1 MSIKTLTGRTSVHWL
16 IAALLVGSGWLT
28 SAVAATPAE
37 VQSLLKKGE
46 LNAALKAADAGLKK
60 DADNIEL
67 NFLRG
72 LVLTRL
78 ERYDAAEKVF
88 QSLIEQHPKLPEPYN
103 NLAVVYAAQGQYD
116 KARETLLRAINTHPS
131 YATAYENIGDIYAK
145 MASDAYNQALQL
157 DTKNVAAREKLALVN
172 DLFPGGQPDTGT
184 TASQV
189 SGAKQSG
196 QTAAQSSASKQADKA
211 AQQPSPDLEP
221 AKPTAEMP
229 GPVMSAPQPAA
240 GEQAA
245 AAEQKARPAP
255 KQKPEQQAK
264 PDREAIIA
272 AVQDWA
278 AAWSDQ
284 DVDAYLDSYAGDFLP
299 PAGLSWEE
307 WRAQRRERVSSPA
320 YIKVAIDDIR
330 VNTLDSDHAQVRF
343 TQDYQS
349 DTYSDSV
356 IKTLLMKQVD
366 DRWLIAEE
374 HSG

>member
-16 IAALLVGSGWLT
+16 IAALLIGCGWLT
-28 SAVAATPAE
+28 SVVAAAPAE
-37 VQSLLKKGE
+37 VQSLMKKGE
-46 LNAALKAADAGLKK
+46 LNAALKAADAGLKN

-78 ERYDAAEKVF
+78 ERYEAAAKVF
-88 QSLIEQHPKLPEPYN
+88 QSLIEEYPKLPEPYN

-116 KARETLLRAINTHPS
+116 QARETLLRAINTHPS

-157 DTKNVAAREKLALVN
+157 DTENVAAREKLALVN
-172 DLFPGGQPDTGT
+172 DLFPGGQPDTAS
-184 TASQV
+184 TASRVGDSKQPEQTP
-189 SGAKQSG
+189 AKL
-196 QTAAQSSASKQADKA
+196 SADKQADKA
-211 AQQPSPDLEP
+211 AHQASPESGP

-229 GPVMSAPQPAA
+229 GPVMSEAQLADSDKPETTTRPAA
-240 GEQAA
+240 
-245 AAEQKARPAP
+245 AP
-255 KQKPEQQAK
+255 GRLQEQQAK
-264 PDREAIIA
+264 PDPDTIIA

-284 DVDAYLDSYAGDFLP
+284 DVEAYLDSYADDFLP
-299 PAGLSWEE
+299 PAGMSRKE
-307 WRAQRRERVSSPA
+307 WHAQRRERVSAPA
-320 YIKVAIDDIR
+320 YIKVTIDDIR
-330 VNTLDSDHAQVRF
+330 MNALGSNLAQVRF
-343 TQDYQS
+343 SQDYQS

-374 HSG
+374 YSR